1 MLNNVIKANIESTV
15 AKLEEQLKNN
25 EKVNLNELN
34 DLLANFEFLTEINSK
49 EGNNIYTTEEL
60 ESLKSRID
68 ELSKSCDIT
77 PLLKAQAG
85 ITDRSVSIPAA
96 SKGNIKKRLSNKALV
111 GALVAG
117 LALGGLGVYAF
128 NRFNAPKT
136 ETVTE
141 TKDENERDIEE
152 ITKDITSIID
162 DMFEKGMHEK
172 ITEETK
178 EAFCKNVI
186 LNYYALRMNDNNV
199 NGRELASVFSDESFI
214 ADDFR
219 NAIHNLNRFDRYRVV
234 AGDAYLD
241 YSLQYSKKSDASL
254 LKELSEKFD
263 KVKKL
268 KGNERKTAIAEFKE
282 FILDK
287 LGNPNNRMNYSEMA
301 LNTFRAVYFDAF
313 YEITEH
319 AAIDDE
325 LEHIVK
331 TTASCSMDNTELNV
345 HTQKLQS
352 LQSNFELYLA
362 AKFEKRLDEAKE
374 YAKTYPDK
382 LDKEKTYAEILKRV
396 CAEIDL
402 NKQKLNPDYAETLRK
417 AAGVYAP
424 AQKHPNDSGINI
436 KGVGNISKQDVD
448 KARSLGVTSN
458 DPNEIAEA
466 LRQNDKEEY
475 MGNKS
480 GQKITDNDADEM
492 ENGALDGNVAGNQG
506 LSKNYKS
513 SSAAYRQAYDAAYAN
528 AYSNFKEVESRYSN
542 QTEEHFEPVNN
553 APEQVTESVKE
564 EGYTNNNINSAPTVQ
579 NNVQSTPNV
588 TFVPIESGSESVVVN
603 ESNEVVHDYLNE
615 SKTSY
620 STSEQIELLNGLK
633 SLLTEENSMGEA
645 GKTK

>member
-117 LALGGLGVYAF
+117 LALGGLGVYGF
-128 NRFNAPKT
+128 TRLNAPKT
-136 ETVTE
+136 EVVTE
-141 TKDENERDIEE
+141 TKDENERDIDE
-152 ITKDITSIID
+152 ITKDITNVAN
-162 DMFEKGMHEK
+162 DMFEKGMPEK
-172 ITEETK
+172 VTEETK
-178 EAFCKNVI
+178 EAFCKDLI
-186 LNYYALRMNDNNV
+186 LNYYALRINDNNV
-199 NGRELASVFSDESFI
+199 NGRELASVFGDTTFVGEDLTKSMHKLNWLDEQ
-214 ADDFR
+214 
-219 NAIHNLNRFDRYRVV
+219 RVTV
-234 AGDAYLD
+234 GDSYLD
-241 YSLQYSKKSDASL
+241 YSLQYSKKLDADFL
-254 LKELSEKFD
+254 NEAATKID
-263 KVKKL
+263 KVKKASD
-268 KGNERKTAIAEFKE
+268 KEKKAVVAEFKE
-282 FILDK
+282 FIKTK
-287 LGNPNNRMNYSEMA
+287 LEDQNNRMNYSELA

-313 YEITEH
+313 DELTGRKV
-319 AAIDDE
+319 IDDE
-325 LEHIVK
+325 LEHLINTTYTCANAESPLKVEDK
-331 TTASCSMDNTELNV
+331 TIT
-345 HTQKLQS
+345 S
-352 LQSNFELYLA
+352 LQSDFETYLSK
-362 AKFEKRLDEAKE
+362 KFDQNMTDAKE
-374 YAKTYPDK
+374 YAKAYPDK
-382 LDKEKTYAEILKRV
+382 LDKEKTYNEILKRV
-396 CAEIDL
+396 CAALDL
-402 NKQKLNPDYAETLRK
+402 SKQKENPDYKEAMRK

-436 KGVGNISKQDVD
+436 PGVGNISKQDVD

-475 MGNKS
+475 YANES
-480 GQKITDNDADEM
+480 GQKITENDADEM

-506 LSKNYKS
+506 LSKNYRS

-564 EGYTNNNINSAPTVQ
+564 EGYTNNNVNPAPVVQ